1 MIEIGTL
8 RITTTPHRI
17 RLGRLSRPVT
27 PGRRGGGGGRG
38 TIQNKYL
45 FSLYMFSLYLI
56 IRELILSLRK
66 GEGYRAHTHWKMI
79 LFLMLLVVSRTVSPY
94 GKL

>member
-27 PGRRGGGGGRG
+27 PGRRGGGEGNNPKQ
-38 TIQNKYL
+38 IFVLPIYV
-45 FSLYMFSLYLI
+45 FSI
-56 IRELILSLRK
+56 
-66 GEGYRAHTHWKMI
+66 
-79 LFLMLLVVSRTVSPY
+79 PY
-94 GKL
+94 Y